1 MGFLFV
7 AISLVLV
14 SFLVLWIVQP
24 LVVWMVIWSSVMWI
38 YVVVVWVRFFVLSGI
53 FLMMKE
59 FLRLVVV
66 VVFSVSLLM
75 TV

>member
-1 MGFLFV
+1 
-7 AISLVLV
+7 
-14 SFLVLWIVQP
+14 
-24 LVVWMVIWSSVMWI
+24 MVIWSFVMWI

-66 VVFSVSLLM
+66 VVFSVFLLM

>member
-1 MGFLFV
+1 
-7 AISLVLV
+7 
-14 SFLVLWIVQP
+14 
-24 LVVWMVIWSSVMWI
+24 MWI

-66 VVFSVSLLM
+66 VVFLVFLLM